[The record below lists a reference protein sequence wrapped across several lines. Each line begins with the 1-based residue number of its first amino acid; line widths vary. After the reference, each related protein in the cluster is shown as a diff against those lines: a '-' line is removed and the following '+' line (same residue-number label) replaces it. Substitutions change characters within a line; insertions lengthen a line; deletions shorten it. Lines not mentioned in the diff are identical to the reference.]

1 MNRTKPSPF
10 NIIAG
15 VIFGVYA
22 LLTLIPFSL
31 GNFLVAAAAA
41 FAAVTLFMKKRDLLA
56 AIGIA
61 SVSAALLLRQIII
74 IITNLANGYHFDFL
88 GFFLRFLFAA
98 AVALAALF
106 AFAAF
111 TDLLPALKETAAKLW
126 WLPAAVCG
134 GIFLIDFISV
144 DFNFFS
150 YFIPILFAAL
160 LLPAGLLMYGFWI
173 IKPEI
178 PATEEIPCTQSSS
191 DFSDCRMSLVKHT
204 LLLVFT
210 FGVWQ
215 YIWVFFTTRRLNRVE
230 GLPYRN
236 PVKKLL
242 LSLFVPCYIVYWTYK
257 TAQRLDK
264 AATRK
269 GLPGDMTVISTLFA
283 LFMPILSFIILQDRL
298 NEIADA

>member
-15 VIFGVYA
+15 VIFAVYA

-31 GNFLVAAAAA
+31 GNFLVAICAA

-61 SVSAALLLRQIII
+61 SVSGAMLLRMIILLI
-74 IITNLANGYHFDFL
+74 SALTNEYSYPNYMVYFL
-88 GFFLRFLFAA
+88 FFLCAA

-126 WLPAAVCG
+126 WLPAAVLG
-134 GIFLIDFISV
+134 GISLIGLLAIGL
-144 DFNFFS
+144 N
-150 YFIPILFAAL
+150 IILLFDL
-160 LLPAGLLMYGFWI
+160 LLAVGLLMYGFWI
-173 IKPEI
+173 IKPEV
-178 PATEEIPCTQSSS
+178 PVTEEIPCTQSSS
-191 DFSDCRMSLVKHT
+191 EFSDCRMSLVKHT